1 MKEQQ
6 TPRDKVLW
14 ALGSFDGQLSMTR
27 LRQQTDL
34 TKAELDPILD
44 ELEKENKII
53 IRRKMVLLKG

>member
-1 MKEQQ
+1 MREQQ

-34 TKAELDPILD
+34 TKAELDPIL
-44 ELEKENKII
+44 EALEKENKIA
-53 IRRKMVLLKG
+53 IRRKMVLLL

>member
-1 MKEQQ
+1 
-6 TPRDKVLW
+6 
-14 ALGSFDGQLSMTR
+14 MTR

-44 ELEKENKII
+44 ELEKESKII